1 MTENKKYHLYLW
13 YAWGFGN
20 HWYFSEA
27 SDSIEALK
35 NKMKN
40 QSTATWKIVDSDGQI
55 ADYHIAQECYWRYG
69 MSKPN
74 IQAYSDGR
82 IVEYHKEVF

>member
-1 MTENKKYHLYLW
+1 MESKKYYLYLW

-27 SDSIEALK
+27 SDSIKALK

-69 MSKPN
+69 MSKPCFEE
-74 IQAYSDGR
+74 YGGGR
-82 IVEYHKEVF
+82 IVEYDG